1 MLLLLIFEL
10 IHQATLV
17 NFMFFLNIVKILK
30 VSFWTFWRKI
40 CISLDL
46 WALFLWKLCK
56 AFRIVQ
62 CKQLRFL
69 KSFKFWSIFHIQ
81 NLWYS
86 FTRDNSFLQT
96 FTSLSQKNPSTNTS
110 RHINNITALVCIF
123 SLILNCSLANQ
134 KNSIM
139 NGWKCRSKGLLKLF
153 FCHQKSNKKADRLCM
168 KVSSTSNTRVQSCL
182 YPLFQNQYPHFMF
195 SLFSENYLNPQ
206 VKINKMVKHTV
217 YYRSSPS

>member
-1 MLLLLIFEL
+1 MLLLRIFEL
-10 IHQATLV
+10 IHQTTLV

-46 WALFLWKLCK
+46 WALFFWKLCK
-56 AFRIVQ
+56 AFRVAQ

-96 FTSLSQKNPSTNTS
+96 LTSLSQKNPSTNTS

-153 FCHQKSNKKADRLCM
+153 FVTKKVIKKRTGSAWKFLQPPIPGC
-168 KVSSTSNTRVQSCL
+168 RVA
-182 YPLFQNQYPHFMF
+182 YIHYF
-195 SLFSENYLNPQ
+195 
-206 VKINKMVKHTV
+206 KINTPILCFPSFLKIISTL
-217 YYRSSPS
+217 RSRSTKW